1 MGRSTAQLVRSI
13 RLSRFRFGERAGEEI
28 GVWGKRRSHP
38 GQWRQDLANGLA
50 VGNTSCRER
59 IVTRMGRNR
68 IAGSVRVAHRA
79 VRQRRLAQ
87 ISAGQMHK
95 PSIITKMNRTTRTDS
110 KLSLDRRVLIGDS
123 SRMVAQP
130 YHLYIERTDPAK
142 NMARYYAME
151 ISGTLFGEV
160 CLTRAWGRIGSRGQS
175 KVHHFGREEEAVS
188 LFLELMRRKRARGY
202 HPRSIPQQS
211 GN

>member
-1 MGRSTAQLVRSI
+1 M
-13 RLSRFRFGERAGEEI
+13 
-28 GVWGKRRSHP
+28 
-38 GQWRQDLANGLA
+38 
-50 VGNTSCRER
+50 
-59 IVTRMGRNR
+59 
-68 IAGSVRVAHRA
+68 
-79 VRQRRLAQ
+79 
-87 ISAGQMHK
+87 
-95 PSIITKMNRTTRTDS
+95 
-110 KLSLDRRVLIGDS
+110 LIGDS